1 MDSALHDFFEKK
13 NVGSEE
19 GKSIEEWVISA
30 SYRASQLSLST
41 HNGKY
46 THSGAK
52 KEVSCIANE
61 KEAANDGFF
70 RTGNCLVTSI
80 GTLGNLD
87 CLGNAA
93 SLDVYAFLSIE
104 LHDGQS
110 VLAHVEK
117 YSEYL
122 RSELGLEDSLF
133 KNICSNFLLI
143 KTNKEGMRTSDLI
156 KQVYFPVD
164 GDYHLLSILTPSC
177 LVTEMK
183 VRIDTNWRYS
193 TYNKE
198 GREARRKNAYHA
210 GYAEFFGLTE
220 IAFGGTKAQN
230 IGVLNNKNGGITY
243 LLPSFPPVLE
253 KRNVILPRR
262 DFFRDCLWR
271 SGFEELYTSLFRI
284 FSTDHTNVAIREARE
299 RLFKAVIDR
308 IIQKAWEIQKASG
321 GWSDRGYYMQLPKQ
335 QKIWLD
341 AIHGEERNDMDTWFP
356 SVLDEMTRWIC
367 SYVPSSRD
375 KNSNPLG
382 EEEFLYVQS
391 LVEEVKEAFL

>member
-13 NVGSEE
+13 NVGSED
-19 GKSIEEWVISA
+19 GKSIEEWIINA
-30 SYRASQLSLST
+30 SYRANQLSLAT

-52 KEVSCIANE
+52 KEVSCIAKE
-61 KEAANDGFF
+61 KEATNDGFF
-70 RTGNCLVTSI
+70 RSGNCLLKSI
-80 GTLGNLD
+80 GSLGNLD

-93 SLDVYAFLSIE
+93 SLDVYAFLSLE
-104 LHDGQS
+104 LNDGQS

-122 RSELGLEDSLF
+122 RSELGLEDSIF
-133 KNICSNFLLI
+133 KKICSGFLLI
-143 KTNKEGMRTSDLI
+143 KTNDEGMRTSDLI

-164 GDYHLLSILTPSC
+164 DGYHLLSILTPSC

-198 GREARRKNAYHA
+198 GREARRKNAYHT

-253 KRNVILPRR
+253 KRTVKLPHR
-262 DFFRDCLWR
+262 DFFKDCLWR
-271 SGFEELYTSLFRI
+271 SEFEELYTSLYRI
-284 FSTDHTNVAIREARE
+284 FSTDYTNIAIRDARE

-308 IIQKAWEIQKASG
+308 IIQKAWEIQKTSG
-321 GWSDRGYYMQLPKQ
+321 GWSDRSHYVQLPKH

-341 AIHGEERNDMDTWFP
+341 AMYSEAREDRDIWVPR
-356 SVLDEMTRWIC
+356 VIDEMTRWIC
-367 SYVPSSRD
+367 NYVPSSRD
-375 KNSNPLG
+375 KNSNSLG
-382 EEEFLYVQS
+382 DEEFLYVRS
-391 LVEEVKEAFL
+391 LIEEVKEAFL